1 VSAGEERWARVNL
14 ALACFALDPAALGG
28 IWLRARVGPVRDRVY
43 KGLETALQGRSLRRL
58 HPGIGDDALFG
69 GVDLAA
75 TLAEG
80 HVVRSRGI
88 LGAPAVLVM
97 PMAERV
103 KPGLAARLAA
113 GLDGR
118 QGLSLVALDEGAG
131 PEETLPS
138 ALADRLAIH
147 LDLADQSL
155 SEAPEL
161 ALEPEALAEARA
173 LLPRVTVPDAAI
185 AELAEVAAR
194 LGILSLRA
202 PLQALAVARASAAL
216 SGETEVEAADLTL
229 AVELVLAPRATQI
242 PEAPEEEEPPEQE
255 REQEQD
261 DTDQPDDPET
271 GQDDGESDEDESEVP
286 PAEMLLDAAKAMLP
300 PDLLARLQAGRAARA
315 NHAASGTGA
324 AKKGNRRGRPLPSRP
339 GHMGSDT
346 RVDLVAT
353 LRAAAPWQPMR
364 RRAADDHAR
373 LHIRMSD
380 IRLRQFE
387 ETSDRAIIFVVDAS
401 GSSALARLGEAK
413 GAIELLLGEAYARRD
428 HVALVAFRGDAA
440 EVLLPPTRSLVQT
453 KRRLAQLPGGGGTP
467 LAAGLRAAL
476 ELALLTQGKGMTP
489 SIALLTDGRA
499 NVDLSG
505 VANRAQAAEDATDM
519 ARAIRARG
527 WPGMVIDT
535 GLRPTRGL
543 DALAREMG
551 APYLPLPRADAR
563 ALSAAVDASLSPA

>member
-1 VSAGEERWARVNL
+1 MSGGEERWQRVNL

-28 IWLRARVGPVRDRVY
+28 IWLRARVGPVRDRVQDA
-43 KGLETALQGRSLRRL
+43 LHTALQGLNLRRI

-69 GVDLAA
+69 GVDLSA

-80 HVVRSRGI
+80 RVVRTRGL
-88 LGAPAVLVM
+88 LGDPAVLVM

-113 GLDGR
+113 ALDAR
-118 QGLSLVALDEGAG
+118 KGLSLIALDEGAE
-131 PEETLPS
+131 PEERLSS

-147 LDLADQSL
+147 LDLAQQGLTAS
-155 SEAPEL
+155 PEL
-161 ALEPEALAEARA
+161 ALDMEALAEARA
-173 LLPRVTVPDAAI
+173 LLRRVTVPDSAI

-194 LGILSLRA
+194 LGIGSLRA

-216 SGETEVEAADLTL
+216 SGEDCIESADLLL

-242 PEAPEEEEPPEQE
+242 PETEQSAPEDSPEDAPEPPPEAE
-255 REQEQD
+255 DKPETEQD
-261 DTDQPDDPET
+261 
-271 GQDDGESDEDESEVP
+271 EDRIDLP
-286 PAEMLLDAAKAMLP
+286 PAEMLLEAAKAMLP
-300 PDLLARLQAGRAARA
+300 PDLLARLAAGRAARSSPS
-315 NHAASGTGA
+315 ASGSGA
-324 AKKGNRRGRPLPSRP
+324 AKKGNHRGRPLPSRAGRP
-339 GHMGSDT
+339 GGDA

-364 RRAADDHAR
+364 RKLADQPDR

-401 GSSALARLGEAK
+401 GSAALARLGEAK
-413 GAIELLLGEAYARRD
+413 GAVELLLGEAYARRD
-428 HVALVAFRGDAA
+428 HVALVAFRGEGA

-453 KRRLAQLPGGGGTP
+453 KRRLSQLPGGGGTP
-467 LAAGLRAAL
+467 LAAGLKAAL
-476 ELALLTQGKGMTP
+476 ELALLAQGKGMTP
-489 SIALLTDGRA
+489 SVALLTDGRA

-505 VANRAQAAEDATDM
+505 SADRAQAGEDATAM

-527 WPGMVIDT
+527 WPAIVIDT

-563 ALSAAVDASLSPA
+563 SLSAAVDASLTPA

>member
-1 VSAGEERWARVNL
+1 MSAGEERWGRVNL

-28 IWLRARVGPVRDRVY
+28 IWLRARVGPVRDRVQ
-43 KGLETALQGRSLRRL
+43 KGLETAVQGLKLRRL

-80 HVVRSRGI
+80 HVVRTRGV
-88 LGAPAVLVM
+88 LGEPAVLVM

-103 KPGLAARLAA
+103 KPGLAARLAGA
-113 GLDGR
+113 LDGK
-118 QGLSLVALDEGAG
+118 QGLSLIALDEGAE

-147 LDLADQSL
+147 LELAEQSL
-155 SEAPEL
+155 SDAPEL
-161 ALEPEALAEARA
+161 ALDAEALAEARA
-173 LLPRVTVPDAAI
+173 LLPLVTVPETAI

-229 AVELVLAPRATQI
+229 AVELVLAPRSTQI
-242 PEAPEEEEPPEQE
+242 PYTQESAPEEEPEPEQPDQPEEPPEQDG
-255 REQEQD
+255 EQD
-261 DTDQPDDPET
+261 DTPL
-271 GQDDGESDEDESEVP
+271 P
-286 PAEMLLDAAKAMLP
+286 PAEMLLEAAKAMLP

-315 NHAASGTGA
+315 SQSASGTGA
-324 AKKGNRRGRPLPSRP
+324 ARKGNRRGRPLPSRP
-339 GHMGSDT
+339 GRMGGEA

-364 RRAADDHAR
+364 RKAADDHER

-401 GSSALARLGEAK
+401 GSAALARLGEAK

-428 HVALVAFRGDAA
+428 HVALVAFRGDGA

-453 KRRLAQLPGGGGTP
+453 KRRLAQLTGGGGTP

-476 ELALLTQGKGMTP
+476 ELALLAQGKGMTP
-489 SIALLTDGRA
+489 SVALLTDGRA

-505 VANRAQAAEDATDM
+505 IANR
-519 ARAIRARG
+519 
-527 WPGMVIDT
+527 
-535 GLRPTRGL
+535 
-543 DALAREMG
+543 
-551 APYLPLPRADAR
+551 
-563 ALSAAVDASLSPA
+563 

>member
-1 VSAGEERWARVNL
+1 MSAGEERWQRVNL

-28 IWLRARVGPVRDRVY
+28 IWLRARVGPVRDRVQDA
-43 KGLETALQGRSLRRL
+43 LHLALQGLNLRRI

-69 GVDLAA
+69 GVDLSA

-80 HVVRSRGI
+80 RVVRTKGV
-88 LGAPAVLVM
+88 LGEPAVLVM

-113 GLDGR
+113 ALDAGK
-118 QGLSLVALDEGAG
+118 GLSLIALDEGAE
-131 PEETLPS
+131 PDETLPS

-147 LDLADQSL
+147 LDLAEQGLTDS
-155 SEAPEL
+155 PEL
-161 ALEPEALAEARA
+161 ALDGDALAEARA

-194 LGILSLRA
+194 LGIGTLRA

-216 SGETEVEAADLTL
+216 AGEDRVESADLVL
-229 AVELVLAPRATQI
+229 AVELVLAPRATQVPETQDNTPEETPEPP
-242 PEAPEEEEPPEQE
+242 PEAE
-255 REQEQD
+255 
-261 DTDQPDDPET
+261 DQPEPEPET
-271 GQDDGESDEDESEVP
+271 DEDRIDLP
-286 PAEMLLDAAKAMLP
+286 PAEMLLEAAKAMLP
-300 PDLLARLQAGRAARA
+300 PDLLARLAAGRAARSSPSV
-315 NHAASGTGA
+315 SGSGA
-324 AKKGNRRGRPLPSRP
+324 AKKGNHRGRPLPSRAGRP
-339 GHMGSDT
+339 GGEA

-364 RRAADDHAR
+364 RKLSDQPDR

-401 GSSALARLGEAK
+401 GSAALARLGEAK
-413 GAIELLLGEAYARRD
+413 GAIELLLGQAYARRD
-428 HVALVAFRGDAA
+428 HVALVAFRGEGA
-440 EVLLPPTRSLVQT
+440 EILLPPTRSLVQT
-453 KRRLAQLPGGGGTP
+453 KRRLSQLPGGGGTP

-476 ELALLTQGKGMTP
+476 DLALLAQGKGMTP
-489 SIALLTDGRA
+489 SVALLTDGRA
-499 NVDLSG
+499 NVDLTG
-505 VANRAQAAEDATDM
+505 AANRTQAGEDATAM

-527 WPGMVIDT
+527 WPGIVIDT
-535 GLRPTRGL
+535 GVRPTRGL

-563 ALSAAVDASLSPA
+563 SLSAAVDASLTPA

>member
-1 VSAGEERWARVNL
+1 MSAGEERWQRVNL

-28 IWLRARVGPVRDRVY
+28 LWLRARVGPVRDRVQDA
-43 KGLETALQGRSLRRL
+43 LHLALQGLNLRRI

-69 GVDLAA
+69 GVDLSA

-80 HVVRSRGI
+80 RVVRTKGV
-88 LGAPAVLVM
+88 LGEPAVLVM

-113 GLDGR
+113 ALDAGK
-118 QGLSLVALDEGAG
+118 GLSLIALDEGAE
-131 PEETLPS
+131 PDETLPS

-147 LDLADQSL
+147 LDLAEQGLTDS
-155 SEAPEL
+155 PEL
-161 ALEPEALAEARA
+161 ALDGDALAEARA

-194 LGILSLRA
+194 LGIGTLRA

-216 SGETEVEAADLTL
+216 AGEDRVESADLVL
-229 AVELVLAPRATQI
+229 AVELVLAPRATQVPETQDNTPEETPEPP
-242 PEAPEEEEPPEQE
+242 PEAE
-255 REQEQD
+255 
-261 DTDQPDDPET
+261 DQPEPEPET
-271 GQDDGESDEDESEVP
+271 DEDRIDLP
-286 PAEMLLDAAKAMLP
+286 PAEMLLEAAKAMLP
-300 PDLLARLQAGRAARA
+300 PDLLARLAAGRAARSSPSV
-315 NHAASGTGA
+315 SGSGA
-324 AKKGNRRGRPLPSRP
+324 AKKGNHRGRPLPSRAGRP
-339 GHMGSDT
+339 GGEA

-364 RRAADDHAR
+364 RKLSDQPDR

-401 GSSALARLGEAK
+401 GSAALARLGEAK
-413 GAIELLLGEAYARRD
+413 GAIELLLGQAYARRD
-428 HVALVAFRGDAA
+428 HVALVAFRGEGA
-440 EVLLPPTRSLVQT
+440 EILLPPTRSLVQT
-453 KRRLAQLPGGGGTP
+453 KRRLSQLPGGGGTP

-476 ELALLTQGKGMTP
+476 DLALLAQGKGMTP
-489 SIALLTDGRA
+489 SVALLTDGRA
-499 NVDLSG
+499 NVDLTG
-505 VANRAQAAEDATDM
+505 AANRTQAGEDATAM

-527 WPGMVIDT
+527 WPGIVIDT
-535 GLRPTRGL
+535 GVRPTRGL

-563 ALSAAVDASLSPA
+563 SLSAAVDASLTPA

>member
-1 VSAGEERWARVNL
+1 MSTGEERWQRVNL
-14 ALACFALDPAALGG
+14 ALACFALDPTALGG
-28 IWLRARVGPVRDRVY
+28 VWLRARVGPVRDRVQDALY
-43 KGLETALQGRSLRRL
+43 TALQGLNLRRI

-69 GVDLAA
+69 GVDLSA

-80 HVVRSRGI
+80 RVVRTKGL
-88 LGAPAVLVM
+88 LGEPAVLVM

-113 GLDGR
+113 ALDGGK
-118 QGLSLVALDEGAG
+118 GLSLLALDEGAE
-131 PEETLPS
+131 PEECLPS

-147 LDLADQSL
+147 LDLAEQGLTDS
-155 SEAPEL
+155 PEL
-161 ALEPEALAEARA
+161 ALDIDALAEARA

-194 LGILSLRA
+194 LGIGSLRA

-216 SGETEVEAADLTL
+216 SGEDCIESADLML

-242 PEAPEEEEPPEQE
+242 PETEQSAPEDSPEDAPEPPPEAE
-255 REQEQD
+255 DPPETEQD
-261 DTDQPDDPET
+261 
-271 GQDDGESDEDESEVP
+271 EDRIDLP
-286 PAEMLLDAAKAMLP
+286 PAEMLLEAAKAMLP
-300 PDLLARLQAGRAARA
+300 PDLLARLAAGRAARSSPS
-315 NHAASGTGA
+315 ASGSGA
-324 AKKGNRRGRPLPSRP
+324 AKKGNHRGRPLPSRAGRP
-339 GHMGSDT
+339 GGEA

-364 RRAADDHAR
+364 RKLADQHDR

-401 GSSALARLGEAK
+401 GSAALARLGEAK
-413 GAIELLLGEAYARRD
+413 GAVELLLGEAYARRD
-428 HVALVAFRGDAA
+428 HVALVAFRGEGA

-453 KRRLAQLPGGGGTP
+453 KRRLSQLPGGGGTP
-467 LAAGLRAAL
+467 LAAGLKAAL
-476 ELALLTQGKGMTP
+476 DLALLAQGKGMTP
-489 SIALLTDGRA
+489 SVALLTDGRA

-505 VANRAQAAEDATDM
+505 KADRAQAGEDATAM

-527 WPGMVIDT
+527 WPGIVIDT

-543 DALAREMG
+543 DALARDMG

-563 ALSAAVDASLSPA
+563 SLSAAVDASLTPA